1 MFLVVYIKK
10 TLLQYVADV
19 KKSTIPLGVLSMIGD
34 KGAVMIQMT
43 IFDKVWSFIG
53 CHLASGPDLGHKRS
67 EMFATA
73 LTSLSK

>member
-34 KGAVMIQMT
+34 KGAVMI
-43 IFDKVWSFIG
+43 
-53 CHLASGPDLGHKRS
+53 
-67 EMFATA
+67 
-73 LTSLSK
+73 